1 LRPPWPDFDN
11 DEINSSEMKVEQNT
25 ELMRLTTAN
34 ERLTFDLGPFYISL
48 IIKLYR
54 RIGAY
59 FSPVVNLHILQ
70 AQCDIKDMGALSDSA
85 REIKKGSMTVSG
97 KRTFATS
104 FFETVAQMCTQYQ
117 SIPVEI
123 Q

>member
-1 LRPPWPDFDN
+1 
-11 DEINSSEMKVEQNT
+11 MKVEQNT